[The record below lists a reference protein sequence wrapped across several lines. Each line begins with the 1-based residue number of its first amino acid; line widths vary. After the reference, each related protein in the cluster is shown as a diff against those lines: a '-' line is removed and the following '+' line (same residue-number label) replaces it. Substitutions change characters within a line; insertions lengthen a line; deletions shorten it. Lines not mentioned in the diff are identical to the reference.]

1 MKKTGEVLRK
11 AREEKGLSL
20 HEVGIFLKINTR
32 ILQAIE
38 NGDLSKLPAKT
49 FLRGFVQSYAKY
61 LKLNSDEVL
70 ELFQSE
76 LKPQQEDAVIVTE
89 VVEKEIEPQQ
99 PVETTE
105 VPEEVAPVVAAE
117 TESNINRSSTNPSVL
132 MGPGLTTDTL
142 KIKTIVISALSLVL
156 VFVVYFGN
164 NLIRRYQKEAE
175 APSELSLINSSEESV
190 EEPASPV
197 LTSAEESSTT
207 TSEPPASLTPAVTTP
222 TAPHNSV
229 IATPATTPTLPET
242 VTPTPAPAP
251 KPVVAPTPPP
261 VTAPTPPVATQQKSA
276 SETTSLPATP
286 PAATTATTETKPVAE
301 GKSVEV
307 IVEAKDNVEIEYA
320 SAKSSPQKL
329 LLKSDQI
336 HTFKSRSGVRLKIS
350 NGGAVN
356 VIVNGQDL
364 GAPGALG
371 QSIQLTY
378 E

>member
-1 MKKTGEVLRK
+1 VKKTGEVLRK

-61 LKLNSDEVL
+61 LKLNSEEVL
-70 ELFQSE
+70 ALFQSE
-76 LKPQQEDAVIVTE
+76 LKPQHEESPIETP
-89 VVEKEIEPQQ
+89 VVEIVSESEN
-99 PVETTE
+99 TE
-105 VPEEVAPVVAAE
+105 NTAP
-117 TESNINRSSTNPSVL
+117 TESVENHELVDTIVPNRSSTNQSVL

-142 KIKTIVISALSLVL
+142 KLKTIVISTLALIL

-175 APSELSLINSSEESV
+175 IPDEISVISSDIESDST
-190 EEPASPV
+190 EEPIQQQETPSP
-197 LTSAEESSTT
+197 
-207 TSEPPASLTPAVTTP
+207 LTPTP
-222 TAPHNSV
+222 TAEP
-229 IATPATTPTLPET
+229 LE
-242 VTPTPAPAP
+242 
-251 KPVVAPTPPP
+251 VVAPKTTAPVAAAQTVVPPVVPTTPPQI
-261 VTAPTPPVATQQKSA
+261 VPTSIATQQKTA
-276 SETTSLPATP
+276 NETTSLPTQP
-286 PAATTATTETKPVAE
+286 QPTNTASETKPAE
-301 GKSVEV
+301 GKSLEV

-320 SAKSSPQKL
+320 SAKSNPQKL
-329 LLKSDQI
+329 LLKGDQI
-336 HTFKSRSGVRLKIS
+336 HTFKSKSGIRLKIS

-371 QSIQLTY
+371 QSVQLSY

>member
-61 LKLNSDEVL
+61 LKLNSDDVL
-70 ELFQSE
+70 DLFQSE
-76 LKPQQEDAVIVTE
+76 LKPQQEDVVTATE
-89 VVEKEIEPQQ
+89 FVEKEIEPQQ
-99 PVETTE
+99 PVEKKE
-105 VPEEVAPVVAAE
+105 IPEEVAPVVAAE

-175 APSELSLINSSEESV
+175 APSELSLINSPEE
-190 EEPASPV
+190 
-197 LTSAEESSTT
+197 SAEEPVSSVLTPEQPNAT
-207 TSEPPASLTPAVTTP
+207 TSETPASITPVVTTP
-222 TAPHNSV
+222 AAPHNSV
-229 IATPATTPTLPET
+229 IATPATTTTPPE
-242 VTPTPAPAP
+242 VIAPAPTPTPPAP

-261 VTAPTPPVATQQKSA
+261 APVATQQKSA
-276 SETTSLPATP
+276 SETTSLPTTP
-286 PAATTATTETKPVAE
+286 PAATASATEAKPVAE